1 MRASVRTGL
10 LIGIAAATLV
20 AARAGAAQRE
30 SPEELPPPESVE
42 DIQPPL
48 EEQVKE
54 AKGETAYDDPSILGS
69 VRDELRRLPP
79 FGEGASLRLT
89 LRSYYMYGK
98 LKTNN
103 RREAWVYGGSVLYQT
118 PQLGDRLALGAEFFV
133 SQPIHA
139 PSNRDGTLLL
149 RPRQRQYAVF
159 GQTYAKLELTDD
171 HVATLYR
178 QTYDLP
184 YLNKEYNRMTPTTFE
199 GYTVQGGFGGDDAD
213 ELLYIAGYVS
223 KIKTRNS
230 DRFIPMGARA
240 APAAQPKRGTW
251 MAGATYQPTDRISI
265 GAIDYYT
272 RDVLN
277 LFYAQ
282 AAGTWSLRDGLPV
295 RALLQFT
302 DQRSVNDDLI
312 TGSSFD
318 TRSLVGQVAAS
329 YGGGTFRVAF
339 STTSREALIRTSWG
353 LPPTPLLSLLGVG
366 YQRADEEAWLVGG
379 SFSFRLLGLD
389 GLSVSTHYVW
399 GTGARDETSGRSLR
413 DQGEVNV
420 TVDYRPK
427 KGPLRGLWVRVRGA
441 WLKEEGSGDSQNEL
455 RVILNYDLPVL

>member
-54 AKGETAYDDPSILGS
+54 AKGETADDDPSILGS
-69 VRDELRRLPP
+69 VGDELRRLPP

-149 RPRQRQYAVF
+149 RRRQRQYAVF
-159 GQTYAKLELTDD
+159 GQTYAKLELADD

-240 APAAQPKRGTW
+240 APAAEPKRGTW

-318 TRSLVGQVAAS
+318 TRSLVGQVAAKMMRQGAIVYPEQIKS
-329 YGGGTFRVAF
+329 PRMVRRGQIITVRCIFGGLEVKTIARAREDGAAGDIIQVRNERSRDDYPVKVTAMGHAVA
-339 STTSREALIRTSWG
+339 
-353 LPPTPLLSLLGVG
+353 LLAEPGHLAQG
-366 YQRADEEAWLVGG
+366 D
-379 SFSFRLLGLD
+379 
-389 GLSVSTHYVW
+389 
-399 GTGARDETSGRSLR
+399 LR
-413 DQGEVNV
+413 
-420 TVDYRPK
+420 
-427 KGPLRGLWVRVRGA
+427 
-441 WLKEEGSGDSQNEL
+441 
-455 RVILNYDLPVL
+455 